1 MSNFTLLYLGN
12 QFVNFIMNFAK
23 YQSFKEL
30 DSWFTIDSFDFIKKF
45 KMELKREKK
54 CHLENQNT

>member
-1 MSNFTLLYLGN
+1 MSNFKFLYLGN

-30 DSWFTIDSFDFIKKF
+30 DSWFTIDSLDFIKQV
-45 KMELKREKK
+45 KMESKREK
-54 CHLENQNT
+54 NFT